1 MKRRALVSIAKGAAD
16 LGDEEEKKEL
26 EEAKKDFEGFLGF
39 AGEQLKEGG
48 VKEVRLTGRLTDSP
62 CCLVADEQG
71 MSSNMEEILRKA
83 GQEAGP
89 QQRIL
94 ELNPKHPLISQLRER
109 HSANAD
115 DTELGDWLHT
125 LHDQALLAEGGRL
138 EDPAAFAKRV
148 QGLMATAL
156 A

>member
-1 MKRRALVSIAKGAAD
+1 MPRALPI

-26 EEAKKDFEGFLGF
+26 EEAQKDFEGFLGF
-39 AGEQLKEGG
+39 AGEQLQAGG

-71 MSSNMEEILRKA
+71 MTSNMEEILRKA
-83 GQEAGP
+83 GQEVGA

-94 ELNPKHPLISQLRER
+94 ELNPKHPLVTSLQQRY
-109 HSANAD
+109 SDNAED
-115 DTELGDWLHT
+115 PALSEWLLT

-138 EDPAAFAKRV
+138 ADPADFAKRV
-148 QGLMATAL
+148 QGLMASAL
-156 A
+156 GINC